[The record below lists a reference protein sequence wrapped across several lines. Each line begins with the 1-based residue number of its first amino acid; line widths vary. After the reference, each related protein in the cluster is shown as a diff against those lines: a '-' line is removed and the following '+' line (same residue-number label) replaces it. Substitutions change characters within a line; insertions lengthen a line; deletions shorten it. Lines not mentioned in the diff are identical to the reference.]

1 MRLIFFKEIIY
12 IKVLIKRFYQ
22 YTSILSIKS
31 IYKQE
36 EYDKYNKTIRNHN
49 QMNNLFCFA
58 MRVQNKTAY
67 INYTFW
73 IRTIVDPQLTY
84 LFIAHF

>member
-12 IKVLIKRFYQ
+12 IKVLIERFYQ
-22 YTSILSIKS
+22 YTSIES

-49 QMNNLFCFA
+49 
-58 MRVQNKTAY
+58 
-67 INYTFW
+67 
-73 IRTIVDPQLTY
+73 
-84 LFIAHF
+84 